1 MKNKVIFNKTA
12 IILSITMYI
21 ITTTCSLALIQ
32 PLPPTKK
39 SSNKSLDDFAP
50 DKANYLLYLNP

>member
-21 ITTTCSLALIQ
+21 ITTASSLVLVQPLAL
-32 PLPPTKK
+32 TKK
-39 SSNKSLDDFAP
+39 SSNKYSDEFTP